1 MIGVTK
7 DDPSLDELEE
17 AILVK
22 SISDFNNAK
31 FFDADHKILNDLIA
45 DVFP

>member
-1 MIGVTK
+1 
-7 DDPSLDELEE
+7 LEE

-31 FFDADHKILNDLIA
+31 FADPDHKILNGLIA
-45 DVFP
+45 DVFPESTFAKTN